1 MGHVNCLYDPQI
13 PSYLS
18 VEKVN
23 ATDALTRSLRA
34 GGRWLQLL
42 CCVILTRAS
51 WWRVWQK
58 IQR

>member
-51 WWRVWQK
+51 WWRV
-58 IQR
+58 